1 MPKTGKNSKG
11 NVFKKKV
18 GAGSADFKK
27 RTAKVGK
34 KVERATVTKI
44 SVESK
49 QINVPLQS
57 KISLGDAKD
66 ERSVFN
72 KIVKQL
78 RHYNHSNRTQAL
90 EDLQNFLL
98 TCQDPESYSSLVVP
112 EGMEKLFDDDAD
124 AREALLALMCTITTN
139 VEAKTIEPVMPV
151 LVTYIC
157 SGLTSLNKGVRK
169 DSLLLLGQIS
179 VTKVA
184 QLLPPFTNKILQNI
198 LGLLDKASLIFNSNA
213 SNKGKSGGAS
223 NTGATTK
230 ISSSSQPAMRGGAKG
245 PRPGEITAR
254 GASEVAQESHLLLLL
269 LRVVHGLLANSHG
282 EGDEDLN
289 NTYYMTGDTLGGLS
303 DFILPFVALKR
314 VPLFHSALATVDRAD
329 AATLGSEG
337 ISRSH
342 EKALCE
348 QLSMIWGRLT
358 TEGSNIRNST
368 VRTLLEA
375 AGAMIRLGSR
385 PNISTACPAFVSLV
399 RLSFIHF
406 PYVSY
411 ESGVSSMSQPA
422 LEECL
427 QDIKSLNLALCE
439 VALLAAKDAL
449 WARQNPKEREEI
461 KGTDLISLL
470 PSLLSVSLSFLL
482 QCLDDLDRA
491 MQEKASAAEAKQS
504 VGDGG
509 AQDGRDLDSH
519 ANMDV
524 DVAVP
529 GEESSMAAE
538 ANTTASSAS
547 SSSREGQGQSA
558 AAPLPRRFEKKG
570 EAFSL
575 SFLLSH
581 RRQDD
586 EQTKT
591 LFRCLKMIVLDRN
604 IRSWYQNSST
614 TSGPGREVQ
623 ESGPERIL
631 QGLGDL
637 TDSIASFTTK
647 EGSKKQ
653 HSQKDIRN
661 VISACIE
668 CLARMCIDSV
678 PRFDQATMGGE
689 NHDNSVLLGDIFRT
703 LRPLLRAPSLLR
715 LRGWPSDL
723 RAKVTQLFIEALLT
737 VVRRL
742 PSWSIESEIN
752 NDKIRFL
759 DEKTGDLLIEMGQG
773 WQSDKGFDFHPL
785 INCLQNDLYAP
796 NFTNT
801 GLSEGSHGSFYSTC
815 TSKQRQYLL
824 HLFALAPFFD
834 FPKVVQA
841 LAPQLSRQS
850 HHHLWEQRSF
860 LDTVVRRKRDISPG
874 MLTSVLFAMLE
885 HNSEF
890 TRKGCSDNHDVL
902 HAALHVSGNKEWLG
916 DAVASALL
924 GMSTPSK
931 PLNIVKFLQG
941 KVIEILQKGTRPL
954 DSGKGPVQRQWL
966 GRVYNRNA
974 GAAIVSTLLGPCFA
988 QVGEQDE
995 HSKVHSAVLVTARE
1009 ILPPVLDSF
1018 SQLVA
1023 FATASELSEV
1033 FSAEI
1038 QEGFRE
1044 EARQGKEISFTPSGL
1059 ESHYITPLVRLLI
1072 TKAPSSVATSLG
1084 VATFK
1089 HNSALFDALV
1099 ISPMRQYPFL
1109 CAYLRYVYDKWAEWG
1124 KSIAKLG
1131 LYECLAGQLA
1141 LVQSLERVLR
1151 HEACQSATFQC
1162 RAFLR
1167 VLVAA
1172 LQTGLVEAT
1181 NGEQEKESKSHFYTK
1196 SVLQDLAEDMK

>member
-11 NVFKKKV
+11 NVFKKKTS
-18 GAGSADFKK
+18 AGSADFKK

-78 RHYNHSNRTQAL
+78 RHYSHSNRTQAL

-112 EGMEKLFDDDAD
+112 EGMELLFDDNAD
-124 AREALLALMCTITTN
+124 AREALLALMCIVTTN
-139 VEAKTIEPVMPV
+139 VEAKIIEPVMPV

-184 QLLPPFTNKILQNI
+184 RLLPPFTNKILQNI

-223 NTGATTK
+223 KKGAAAK
-230 ISSSSQPAMRGGAKG
+230 DSSSSQPAMRGGAKG
-245 PRPGEITAR
+245 PRPGEITVK
-254 GASEVAQESHLLLLL
+254 GASDVAPESHLLLLL
-269 LRVVHGLLANSHG
+269 LRVVHGLLANSC
-282 EGDEDLN
+282 EGWNEDHN
-289 NTYYMTGDTLGGLS
+289 YPYYVTGNTLGILS
-303 DFILPFVALKR
+303 DFVLPFTALKG
-314 VPLFHSALATVDRAD
+314 VPLFHSALATVDRPD
-329 AATLGSEG
+329 VATPGSES

-342 EKALCE
+342 EKVLCE
-348 QLSMIWGRLT
+348 HLNVMWGRLT
-358 TEGSNIRNST
+358 TEGSNVRSST
-368 VRTLLEA
+368 VRTLREA
-375 AGAMIRLGSR
+375 TGAMIRLGSR
-385 PNISTACPAFVSLV
+385 PNISKACPAFASLV
-399 RLSFIHF
+399 IRSFTHF

-411 ESGVSSMSQPA
+411 ETGVSSMSQLA

-427 QDIKSLNLALCE
+427 QDNKSLNLALCE
-439 VALLAAKDAL
+439 VVLQAAKDVP
-449 WARQNPKEREEI
+449 WVRQNPKEREEVN
-461 KGTDLISLL
+461 GTDLISSL
-470 PSLLSVSLSFLL
+470 PSLLSAALSFLL
-482 QCLDDLDRA
+482 QCLEDLDQA
-491 MQEKASAAEAKQS
+491 MQEKASAAEAEQS
-504 VGDGG
+504 VSDSG
-509 AQDGRDLDSH
+509 AQDGRNLDSN
-519 ANMDV
+519 ASMNIDM

-529 GEESSMAAE
+529 GKESNMVAE
-538 ANTTASSAS
+538 AITTSSFVPTS
-547 SSSREGQGQSA
+547 SLGGQGQPASV
-558 AAPLPRRFEKKG
+558 PPKRFEKKG

-575 SFLLSH
+575 SLLLSH
-581 RRQDD
+581 RHQDD
-586 EQTKT
+586 EQTKI
-591 LFRCLKMIVLDRN
+591 LFRCLKMVVLDRN

-614 TSGPGREVQ
+614 ASGQKEQ
-623 ESGPERIL
+623 ESRPENRIL
-631 QGLGDL
+631 KGLGNL
-637 TDSIASFTTK
+637 TNSIASFTT
-647 EGSKKQ
+647 EGGSKKQ

-668 CLARMCIDSV
+668 CLARTCIDSV
-678 PRFDQATMGGE
+678 PRFDQATMEGE

-703 LRPLLRAPSLLR
+703 LRPLLCAPSLLC
-715 LRGWPSDL
+715 LRGWPGGL

-742 PSWSIESEIN
+742 PSWSIECEGN

-773 WQSDKGFDFHPL
+773 WQSDKGFDFYPL

-796 NFTNT
+796 RSVNMP
-801 GLSEGSHGSFYSTC
+801 LSEGSDSSFYSTC

-841 LAPQLSRQS
+841 FAPQLSRQS
-850 HHHLWEQRSF
+850 HHHLSEQKSF
-860 LDTVVRRKRDISPG
+860 LDIVVRRKRDISPG
-874 MLTSVLFAMLE
+874 VLTSVLFTMLE

-890 TRKGCSDNHDVL
+890 TRKGCSDSHDVL
-902 HAALHVSGNKEWLG
+902 HAALHVSEDKEWLG
-916 DAVASALL
+916 DAVARALL

-941 KVIEILQKGTRPL
+941 KVVNILQEGIRPL
-954 DSGKGPVQRQWL
+954 DSGKGPIQRQWL
-966 GRVYNRNA
+966 GRVYHRNA

-988 QVGEQDE
+988 QVGEQDD
-995 HSKVHSAVLVTARE
+995 HSKVHSAVLATARE
-1009 ILPPVLDSF
+1009 VIPPVMDSF
-1018 SQLVA
+1018 SHLVA
-1023 FATASELSEV
+1023 FATASELSEE
-1033 FSAEI
+1033 FSTEI

-1044 EARQGKEISFTPSGL
+1044 EARQEIKTSFTSSGL
-1059 ESHYITPLVRLLI
+1059 ESHFIAPLVRLLV
-1072 TKAPSSVATSLG
+1072 TKAPSNVATSLG
-1084 VATFK
+1084 LATSK
-1089 HNSALFDALV
+1089 YNSALFDALV
-1099 ISPMRQYPFL
+1099 VSPMRQYPFL
-1109 CAYLRYVYDKWAEWG
+1109 CAYLRYMYDKWAEFG

-1131 LYECLAGQLA
+1131 LCECLAGQLA

-1151 HEACQSATFQC
+1151 HEACQSTTFQC

-1172 LQTGLVEAT
+1172 LQTGLVKARD
-1181 NGEQEKESKSHFYTK
+1181 GEQEKELKSHFHIQ